1 MQYDGIVKKMKRH
14 IQYILGLTL
23 LLLLIT
29 FAQFAQKAAAV
40 PIDPAPSTST
50 TPTTTNTSATPT
62 APAPYSGFNG
72 DCPADQE
79 TTCFFNK
86 YLNPTIKV
94 LSVIAGLA
102 AVIGMMIGSIQYAS
116 SGGDPQKVS
125 AGKGKIVKAIYGLV
139 AFLFL
144 YSALQFFSPG
154 GIGTK
159 NTPDTNRGGTTANQ
173 CAKPFLGLK
182 PWFTYLPNDAFKP
195 GTCDIED
202 FSLFGSTGDGS
213 KSNIFPVLLA
223 IADGLVRIAALV
235 AVTYVITAGIKLT
248 TSQGEPDKAKQA
260 RETIINALIGLVMAI
275 VAAAVVSYIGGQ
287 LSK

>member
-1 MQYDGIVKKMKRH
+1 MAGILCALSL
-14 IQYILGLTL
+14 IPLGLSR
-23 LLLLIT
+23 
-29 FAQFAQKAAAV
+29 ASAATA
-40 PIDPAPSTST
+40 DGSGTATST
-50 TPTTTNTSATPT
+50 G
-62 APAPYSGFNG
+62 SGGNCENG
-72 DCPADQE
+72 VPLKADDRVCCPVGHNNDSE
-79 TTCFFNK
+79 DCFFAK
-86 YLNPTIKV
+86 YINPTVKV
-94 LSVIAGLA
+94 LSAVAALA
-102 AVIGMMIGSIQYAS
+102 AVIGIMIGSIQYAS
-116 SGGDPQKVS
+116 SGGDPQKVA

-144 YSALQFFSPG
+144 YSALQFFTPG
-154 GIGTK
+154 GVGA
-159 NTPDTNRGGTTANQ
+159 NPAPVAARGGTTANQ

-182 PWFTYLPNDAFKP
+182 PWFAYLPNDAFKP

-223 IADGLVRIAALV
+223 ITDGLVRIAALV

-260 RETIINALIGLVMAI
+260 RETIINALIGLVMAVI
-275 VAAAVVSYIGGQ
+275 AAAVVSYIGNK